1 MDNKKNFKKEVLPHY
16 SNTLTSVVSLADIAI
31 RASDTA
37 LSETDERRFRS
48 KVKEAHSEIQKAVRG
63 GEKVRGEVDRKTE
76 DIAPENP
83 DFEIES
89 LRKQLENVDKQLIAA
104 ETEKAK
110 TRDELHHAR
119 AQLLYT
125 TETQDRANSMKAEKE
140 TLRNLGYGLFI
151 IPFIG
156 IPMVV
161 STLKEIKRCEDTI
174 QDTTKAKGDLEKECD
189 TKQKNLKKCY
199 DTIKDLKEKRVDYEW
214 TMERER
220 AELKRRKEEGA
231 ELFDAQ
237 KKVKNTLYYL
247 SNLQGSLEH
256 LHHHSTEETF
266 DGIATI
272 KDPLQEIFTT
282 IQKESF
288 DKELLCDSRI
298 DRKLND
304 LEEKIPEFKRIY
316 KQ

>member
-1 MDNKKNFKKEVLPHY
+1 MDSKKNFKKEVLPHY

-31 RASDTA
+31 RVSDTA
-37 LSETDERRFRS
+37 LSETDEKKFRS
-48 KVKEAHSEIQKAVRG
+48 KVEEAHSEIQKAVKG

-76 DIAPENP
+76 DIAPQNP
-83 DFEIES
+83 DSES
-89 LRKQLENVDKQLIAA
+89 LRKQQEDVDKQLIKVKN
-104 ETEKAK
+104 EKNK

-119 AQLLYT
+119 AQLLHT

-140 TLRNLGYGLFI
+140 TLRNLGYGLLI

-156 IPMVV
+156 IPMVL
-161 STLKEIKRCEDTI
+161 STSKEIKRCEDTI
-174 QDTTKAKGDLEKECD
+174 QKTTAAKGKLEMECD
-189 TKQKNLKKCY
+189 TKQENLKKCY
-199 DTIKDLKEKRVDYEW
+199 DTIKDLKEKRVQCEGLLEK
-214 TMERER
+214 ERRELHDRKQER
-220 AELKRRKEEGA
+220 A

-237 KKVKNTLYYL
+237 KKVRDALYYL
-247 SNLQGSLEH
+247 SNLQGCLK
-256 LHHHSTEETF
+256 LLQDLSTEETF
-266 DGIATI
+266 DGIEGI

-304 LEEKIPEFKRIY
+304 LEQKLTEFNRIY

>member
-37 LSETDERRFRS
+37 LSEADKRSFTS

-83 DFEIES
+83 DSEIES
-89 LRKQLENVDKQLIAA
+89 LRKQLEDVDKQLIAA
-104 ETEKAK
+104 ETEKDK

-119 AQLLYT
+119 AQLLYM

-161 STLKEIKRCEDTI
+161 STLKEIKRCKDTI
-174 QDTTKAKGDLEKECD
+174 EMTTETKGNLERECD
-189 TKQKNLKKCY
+189 TKQENLKKCY

-237 KKVKNTLYYL
+237 KKVRDALYYL
-247 SNLQGSLEH
+247 INLQGSLK
-256 LHHHSTEETF
+256 LLQDLSTEEIF
-266 DGIATI
+266 N
-272 KDPLQEIFTT
+272 EIEEIRDSLKEVFTT

-298 DRKLND
+298 DRKLSD
-304 LEEKIPEFKRIY
+304 LEEKFRVY
-316 KQ
+316 QDL